1 MSKTTKGIHRFS
13 NEYIFK
19 EREIDKGLLS
29 MKNKNKSSINFFL
42 NKKKEEKRNCAA
54 SSFLSTSTTF
64 LLKEISDISIR
75 QNLWNKIF
83 NEPKPINEEIKED
96 KIKNN
101 FYSINK

>member
-42 NKKKEEKRNCAA
+42 KKKKEEKRNCAA

-75 QNLWNKIF
+75 QNLWNKILT
-83 NEPKPINEEIKED
+83 NQ
-96 KIKNN
+96 
-101 FYSINK
+101 SQ